1 MFERNREQERERYNR
16 ERREAAA
23 RESGNAAA
31 VDASTEMETES
42 AGSDAN
48 ATRAGVPRLFRS
60 GWSSELV
67 ATAKSGPS
75 TSSSGGGSQRN
86 QVGGHQQAERQISS
100 HVDSL
105 IVPMSAPVTAVA
117 CHPTLPFVLV
127 GMVRTLMLAVNVM
140 EVAIITNAG

>member
-1 MFERNREQERERYNR
+1 MFERDREHERERYNR

-31 VDASTEMETES
+31 VDASPEMETES

-48 ATRAGVPRLFRS
+48 ATRASVTRVFRS

-67 ATAKSGPS
+67 AIARSGPA

-86 QVGGHQQAERQISS
+86 QAGHQQAGRQISN

-140 EVAIITNAG
+140 EVAIMTNAG